1 MTERADIVIIGGGVI
16 GVCVADALV
25 KRGVHPVL
33 LERDEIASG
42 ASHGNAGLIFP
53 SHSLPIP
60 GPGVI
65 GQGVRWLFDSEGP
78 LHIRPSLRPDLLRWL
93 WAFSRACNEKTVR
106 ENFSLRRALSLA
118 SLERYRALAR
128 DLDFNFRSN
137 GLLLAFENPQALVQ
151 AEFEMA
157 LLEADGGSATRLSAE
172 ALREAAPPLSN
183 HLAGGLL
190 LPGDAHITP
199 GLFVNSL
206 ATSLESRGAK
216 IHRQTEVL
224 EIETSAMQAS
234 TVRTT
239 RGDFVA
245 DEIVIAAGA
254 WSPQLTRQLGLRVP
268 VEGAKGYSVTIER
281 PEAYPELPIMLT
293 EPKVGVT
300 PMGETLRFAGT
311 LELAGL
317 DLRVNAARVRAI
329 EKAVTRFLP
338 GIEFSNRLE
347 TWRGLRPLTPD
358 DLPIIGRPRG
368 TNGLVLATGH
378 GMTGISQ
385 GPITGELTAQL
396 LMGETPAFDLE
407 PFSPDRF

>member
-25 KRGVHPVL
+25 RRGVRPVL

-93 WAFSRACNEKTVR
+93 WAFRRACNEKTVR

-118 SLERYRALAR
+118 SLERYRRLAR
-128 DLDFNFRSN
+128 DLEFEFRDN
-137 GLLLAFENPQALVQ
+137 GLLLAFEDPKALAE

-157 LLEADGGSATRLSAE
+157 LLEAEGGTAERLSAE
-172 ALREAAPPLSN
+172 ALRAIAPALSN
-183 HLAGGLL
+183 HLAGGIL
-190 LPGDAHITP
+190 LPDDAHLTP
-199 GLFVNSL
+199 GLFVKSL
-206 ATSLESRGAK
+206 AASLESRGAM
-216 IHRQTEVL
+216 IRCRTEVL
-224 EIETSAMQAS
+224 EIEATSTGPS

-245 DEIVIAAGA
+245 DEIVVAAGA
-254 WSPQLTRQLGLRVP
+254 WSPQLLRQLGLRVP
-268 VEGAKGYSVTIER
+268 VEGAKGYSVSIAR
-281 PEAYPELPIMLT
+281 PENYPELPIMLT
-293 EPKVGVT
+293 EAKVGVT

-358 DLPIIGRPRG
+358 DLPIIGRPSATG
-368 TNGLVLATGH
+368 GLVVATGH

-396 LMGETPAFDLE
+396 LMGETPEFDLA